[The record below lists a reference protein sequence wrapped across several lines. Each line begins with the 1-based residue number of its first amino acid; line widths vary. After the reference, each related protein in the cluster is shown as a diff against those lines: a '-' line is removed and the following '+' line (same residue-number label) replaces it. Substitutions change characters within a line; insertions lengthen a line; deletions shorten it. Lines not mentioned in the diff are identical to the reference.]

1 MLNRLSTLLGST
13 PATRFI
19 STAMMG
25 EFSREGIVMLVMLDV
40 GAGVCCICVETSVS
54 FDIEDS
60 MFKSLCSMFD
70 LCCGC

>member
-40 GAGVCCICVETSVS
+40 GAGVCCMC
-54 FDIEDS
+54 
-60 MFKSLCSMFD
+60 
-70 LCCGC
+70 